1 MKAFNTKTAGRVTGA
16 SQKQLIYWDKTGLV
30 KPSVAGASGRG
41 SRRLYSFLDLVQI
54 RVAKELRE
62 RGLSLQK
69 LRKAIHVLK
78 EHPEE
83 VRHPLAELR
92 LITDGKALFR
102 LTSDP
107 EALED
112 ILKRGQLVSA
122 LAIKPQCD
130 YVRQRVA
137 KTIRKAKEK
146 VDVMGK
152 TYTVLVE
159 ADVVDGGFIA
169 ECPALP
175 GCVTDGETPE
185 AAVRNAREAIA
196 DWLAA
201 GEGKHLAKAE

>member
-41 SRRLYSFLDLVQI
+41 SRRLYSFLDLIQI

-62 RGLSLQK
+62 QGLSLQK

-92 LITDGKALFR
+92 LITDGKAVFR

-122 LAIKPQCD
+122 LAIKPQYD
-130 YVRQRVA
+130 YVHQRVV

-146 VDVMGK
+146 VDVLGK

>member
-62 RGLSLQK
+62 QGLSLQK

-92 LITDGKALFR
+92 LITDGKAVFR

-122 LAIKPQCD
+122 LAIKPQYD
-130 YVRQRVA
+130 YVHQRVV

-146 VDVMGK
+146 VDVLGK